1 MLSQLRPAF
10 IITEREVRDQLRD
23 WRIIFPVIGLTIF
36 FPFLMNFTAQQ
47 MLGFVRQYGATII
60 GERMVPFLLMI
71 VGFFPISVSLVIA
84 LETFVGEKE
93 RSSIEPLLNSPLKDW
108 QLYLGKLLSAVVP
121 PLFSSYL
128 GMTVYMMGLAFSR
141 IKLPPVDLMVLI
153 FLLTTVQAV
162 MMVSGAVVVSCQA
175 TSVRAANLLASFII
189 IPVALLIQ
197 GESVVMFWGNY
208 RTLWWAVLGLIVLA
222 GLLVRVGLA
231 HFRREEL
238 LGREIDALNLKW
250 SWGIFSKAFTG
261 EAHSPQ
267 EWYLKTIP
275 QTIRR
280 IRYPILIMTILAAV
294 GFGLG
299 VAQVHN
305 FDIPLKDTNIQNLDQ
320 SFQRVMN
327 MWPLFS
333 YQPVLAIWWQN
344 LRVMLLAMILGVF
357 SMGILGVIPVMASMG
372 VTGYLIGLLSM
383 HGLPLSQSLGL
394 ILPHGFIEI
403 PAVIIATA
411 AVLQAGAILATPT
424 PDKTVGEVWLA
435 ALADWV
441 KLMVGLVIPLLL
453 IAAGIEAWVTPRV
466 AMLFFR

>member
-1 MLSQLRPAF
+1 
-10 IITEREVRDQLRD
+10 
-23 WRIIFPVIGLTIF
+23 
-36 FPFLMNFTAQQ
+36 
-47 MLGFVRQYGATII
+47 
-60 GERMVPFLLMI
+60 
-71 VGFFPISVSLVIA
+71 
-84 LETFVGEKE
+84 
-93 RSSIEPLLNSPLKDW
+93 
-108 QLYLGKLLSAVVP
+108 
-121 PLFSSYL
+121 
-128 GMTVYMMGLAFSR
+128 
-141 IKLPPVDLMVLI
+141 
-153 FLLTTVQAV
+153 
-162 MMVSGAVVVSCQA
+162 
-175 TSVRAANLLASFII
+175 
-189 IPVALLIQ
+189 
-197 GESVVMFWGNY
+197 
-208 RTLWWAVLGLIVLA
+208 
-222 GLLVRVGLA
+222 
-231 HFRREEL
+231 
-238 LGREIDALNLKW
+238 
-250 SWGIFSKAFTG
+250 
-261 EAHSPQ
+261 
-267 EWYLKTIP
+267 
-275 QTIRR
+275 
-280 IRYPILIMTILAAV
+280 MTILAAV
-294 GFGLG
+294 GFWLG
-299 VAQVHN
+299 AAQVHN

-333 YQPVLAIWWQN
+333 YQPVLAICWQN